1 MSVECVR
8 ACVSCVQAFRVLK
21 PLRLIKLLRLLRVST
36 VYRHTRTR
44 ARAHA
49 RARTL
54 THHYDVM
61 IREIVKRYS
70 RSCDG
75 NTVFFRD
82 LVLVEVLMLNG
93 LYGSSLNP
101 FVNGL
106 LPVNVVSA
114 FEIDAAD
121 S

>member
-1 MSVECVR
+1 MH
-8 ACVSCVQAFRVLK
+8 AL
-21 PLRLIKLLRLLRVST
+21 
-36 VYRHTRTR
+36 
-44 ARAHA
+44 A
-49 RARTL
+49 RART
-54 THHYDVM
+54 HARAHSYIIMMYHYDLM
-61 IREIVKRYS
+61 IREIVKKYS

-75 NTVFFRD
+75 NSVFFRD

-93 LYGSSLNP
+93 LLRSSLNP

-106 LPVNVVSA
+106 LPVDVLST